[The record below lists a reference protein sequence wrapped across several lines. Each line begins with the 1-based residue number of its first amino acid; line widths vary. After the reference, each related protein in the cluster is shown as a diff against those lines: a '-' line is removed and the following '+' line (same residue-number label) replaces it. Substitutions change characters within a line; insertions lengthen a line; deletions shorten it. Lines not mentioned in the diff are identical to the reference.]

1 MIRAIL
7 ILLPIVS
14 GLRVPTVN
22 RRDMLSKSA
31 VLAGATCASPLLP
44 AYAAAPDYAGAKA
57 SIQEFIKADENV
69 GPTLLR
75 LAWHSSGTYDK
86 IAKNGGS
93 GGGTIRFKEELAHGG
108 NAGLDKMVALLEP
121 VHNKYPDISYADLY
135 TLAGAT
141 ALEAAGLKVPWKAG
155 RVDQPVA
162 AVTPDGRLPAAD
174 KGAPSDTI
182 KALKFDV
189 FYRMGFND
197 QEIVALSGAHA
208 LGRCHPDAS
217 GYSGPWTPT
226 PTKLTTGYYNLLLSA
241 PWTLK
246 EWDGPMQFEDPSG
259 KLMML
264 PSDIALLQV
273 RAANTASA
281 ACGTQQPH
289 TRALPHSTTTIPPTL
304 FSLLCRTRRGAS
316 TSRCTRP
323 IRTSSSRTL
332 RPRTRSSPSSARRT
346 SSRSRSKKGTTNQ
359 QHHTPHK
366 REDSGPTTE
375 RPRIAL

>member
-7 ILLPIVS
+7 ILLPMVS

-22 RRDMLSKSA
+22 RRDILSKSA

-121 VHNKYPDISYADLY
+121 VHTKYPDISYADLY

-273 RAANTASA
+273 SLTA

-289 TRALPHSTTTIPPTL
+289 ARALPHSTTTIPPTL
-304 FSLLCRTRRGAS
+304 FSPLQDKTWRKYVKMYAADQDLFFKDFTAAY
-316 TSRCTRP
+316 TKLTE
-323 IRTSSSRTL
+323 L
-332 RPRTRSSPSSARRT
+332 
-346 SSRSRSKKGTTNQ
+346 GTKNLK
-359 QHHTPHK
+359 PV
-366 REDSGPTTE
+366 
-375 RPRIAL
+375 AL